1 EAGVESKDYRSVSAD
16 RLGSLDANGRIL
28 QPIRCDVPA
37 RRPAVSL
44 DEVCGPRRAS
54 RIKRRAVSLVGEP
67 RVNHAVERD
76 AVPGQLAVRFD
87 KVPKARA
94 RLGVGGPRLHSAAGA
109 SGREDRY
116 SEYAQLGHG
125 SPPA

>member
-1 EAGVESKDYRSVSAD
+1 M
-16 RLGSLDANGRIL
+16 
-28 QPIRCDVPA
+28 
-37 RRPAVSL
+37 
-44 DEVCGPRRAS
+44 
-54 RIKRRAVSLVGEP
+54 SLVGEP

-109 SGREDRY
+109 SGREDRC
-116 SEYAQLGHG
+116 SEYAELGDG
-125 SPPA
+125 RPPCLNIDHPDLEKDSYKTPSGLGRKFLSLWLPRHSGFARGIANPLKPI